1 MPRDIS
7 PEEARDEKV
16 AELTDK
22 HFETLRRKLQGR
34 DPVTVSA
41 IAGAVA
47 VELTDEVLNE
57 IVVMTTHGTLWVG
70 DQIKKLADKALLA
83 QAEVEALR
91 EVEQLERQHTE
102 SKNENRI
109 ARAELARALDE

>member
-57 IVVMTTHGTLWVG
+57 IVVMTTHGTLSVG
-70 DQIKKLADKALLA
+70 DQIKKLTDKALLA

-91 EVEQLERQHTE
+91 EVEQLERERKE
-102 SKNENRI
+102 SQDEYRI
-109 ARAELARALDE
+109 STAEIAQALNQ